1 MLNLFRK
8 PIKVGLAFG
17 GGGAR
22 GLSHIGVIKA
32 FEEYGLKFDYVAGTS
47 VGSLIGAAYAK
58 GMTSQ
63 EMYDRAKKLK
73 VKDIKTNKIF
83 FMPSKTDGLQ
93 SLAVELFGD
102 IDIQELPTPF
112 SAVAVDLKST
122 KEVCISHGNLAKALA
137 GSCCVPGIFQP
148 VEFGDRLLCDGGLQN
163 TIPANVPRYF
173 GCDYVVSVDC
183 NSTRTYG
190 TDSSKFLDVLGCS
203 IRILM
208 KSNAIKGY
216 IYSDVM
222 IATNNKKFKSTKLD
236 GLDEMVE
243 TGYKNAID
251 MMPEIMKI
259 FGRKMPKKNFK
270 DFDKGEIDFI

>member
-102 IDIQELPTPF
+102 INIQELPTPF

-190 TDSSKFLDVLGCS
+190 TDSSKVLDVLGCS

>member
-63 EMYDRAKKLK
+63 EMYNRAKKLK

-190 TDSSKFLDVLGCS
+190 TDSSKVLDVLGCS

>member
-122 KEVCISHGNLAKALA
+122 KEVCISQGNLAKALA

-190 TDSSKFLDVLGCS
+190 TDSSKVLDVLGCS